1 MTQPEPRWR
10 FTRRPEHRAN
20 NAAAPYTAQR
30 DAVLIAF
37 HFWPTA
43 HFMLSTSSLFFYW
56 PHGPEMMWYRVK
68 VSFIPFYSFP
78 LFFFLLSFFTWST
91 KTSHATLLLAHQVEA
106 IDTVIQPQP
115 ADCFLLCFPSRA
127 IREPWT
133 RWFPRSLHC
142 NARTFVLGLV
152 SLLYSLNDAPVK
164 KKKKKTVLGSTS
176 PFTDFITLPIT
187 RYL

>member
-78 LFFFLLSFFTWST
+78 LFFFLAFFFHLINKDLTR
-91 KTSHATLLLAHQVEA
+91 HAAAGARSRSDRHGDPATACWLFFALFSVSAHSRTLNALIPTVASLQCENVRPRACFFALFIKRCSREKRKRQYLA
-106 IDTVIQPQP
+106 
-115 ADCFLLCFPSRA
+115 
-127 IREPWT
+127 
-133 RWFPRSLHC
+133 
-142 NARTFVLGLV
+142 
-152 SLLYSLNDAPVK
+152 AP
-164 KKKKKTVLGSTS
+164 L
-176 PFTDFITLPIT
+176 PLPIS
-187 RYL
+187 